1 MKFSVIIPVY
11 NVSTYLRRCVESV
24 QKQTYTDMEII
35 LVDDGSTDDS
45 GQICDDLATED
56 VCIQVIHKQNG
67 GLSDAR
73 NAGLRLAK
81 GEYVLFLDS
90 DDVWLLPDGLE
101 KIEEALQNNPTDL
114 LLFKRVDLYPPKA
127 DTLSVENCRQS
138 IERDYDTTFIYSHT
152 AIEVFSQLVRTQR
165 FNMSAC
171 FQVIRRALLTDNDIY
186 FPVGMLSEDVDWSLR
201 LWQKV
206 DTVQAL
212 NLNMYG
218 YWHHSGTITTTYS
231 IRNLRCYGQ
240 MFTTYTI
247 AYNNYLISNISTPH
261 AELYWKTIM
270 GYLAQMYT
278 SCLYAY
284 GNIDVRNRKEANK
297 ILYQYSAL
305 LKYSISKKSDR
316 VIFVKRI
323 LGLRFTI
330 VLFAIYGYL
339 KHKRK

>member
-206 DTVQAL
+206 ETVQAL
-212 NLNMYG
+212 NLNIYG
-218 YWHHSGTITTTYS
+218 YWHRHGSITTTYS
-231 IRNLRCYGQ
+231 IRNLRCYDQ
-240 MFTTYTI
+240 MFTTWINRLSSLNERY
-247 AYNNYLISNISTPH
+247 AK
-261 AELYWKTIM
+261 AVA
-270 GYLAQMYT
+270 GYLAGLYV
-278 SCLYAY
+278 SCLYQYKQIAVQDRDEAKNILHRHQSLLQYSQNAKAHRAAIVYHFCGFYVMLYLFAAY
-284 GNIDVRNRKEANK
+284 GRF
-297 ILYQYSAL
+297 
-305 LKYSISKKSDR
+305 KY
-316 VIFVKRI
+316 
-323 LGLRFTI
+323 LREHI
-330 VLFAIYGYL
+330 N
-339 KHKRK
+339 

>member
-11 NVSTYLRRCVESV
+11 NVSAYLRRCVLSV
-24 QKQTYTDMEII
+24 QQQTYKTLEII

-73 NAGLRLAK
+73 NAGLYAAT
-81 GEYVLFLDS
+81 GDYVLFLDS
-90 DDVWLLPDGLE
+90 DDMWLLQDGLE
-101 KIEEALQNNPTDL
+101 KIEEALENNPTDL
-114 LLFKRVDLYPPKA
+114 LLFKRVDLYPAKA
-127 DTLSVENCRQS
+127 DTMLVEDCRQS

-206 DTVQAL
+206 ETVQAL
-212 NLNMYG
+212 NLNIYG
-218 YWHHSGTITTTYS
+218 YWHRHGSITTTYS
-231 IRNLRCYGQ
+231 IRNLRCYDQ
-240 MFTTYTI
+240 MFTTWINRLSSLNERY
-247 AYNNYLISNISTPH
+247 AK
-261 AELYWKTIM
+261 AVA
-270 GYLAQMYT
+270 GYLAGLYV
-278 SCLYAY
+278 SCLYQYKQIAVQDRDEAKNILHRHQSLLQYSQNAKAHRAAIVYHFCGFYVMLYLFAAY
-284 GNIDVRNRKEANK
+284 GRF
-297 ILYQYSAL
+297 
-305 LKYSISKKSDR
+305 KY
-316 VIFVKRI
+316 
-323 LGLRFTI
+323 LREHI
-330 VLFAIYGYL
+330 N
-339 KHKRK
+339 